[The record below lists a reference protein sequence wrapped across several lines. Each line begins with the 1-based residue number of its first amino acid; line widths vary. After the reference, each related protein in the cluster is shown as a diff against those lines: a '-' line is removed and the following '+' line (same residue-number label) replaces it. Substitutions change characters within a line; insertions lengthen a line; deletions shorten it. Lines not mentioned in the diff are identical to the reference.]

1 MISKGKS
8 MFFITSYKN
17 YSMEV
22 NVQLGGLV

>member
-8 MFFITSYKN
+8 MFFITSYN
-17 YSMEV
+17 NFSMEL